1 MQMSSNSFIGFT
13 HAEFS
18 KSSISG
24 TKALGA
30 AAAKAKA
37 AAAAT
42 AAAQAAA
49 AARCRDINYT
59 P

>member
-30 AAAKAKA
+30 AAAKAAAKA
-37 AAAAT
+37 AAA
-42 AAAQAAA
+42 AAA
-49 AARCRDINYT
+49 AARCRDINYA